1 MTSIRKSANIIIELK
16 RTSFAYLTDP
26 IIKNVSLPVE
36 QGDFMGVIGPN
47 GSGKST
53 LLKLM
58 SGILTPDDGE
68 VAFQGCNI
76 KSIKRRELAQS
87 LAWIPQENHL
97 AFPFQAMEVVLM
109 GRHPF
114 LHSMAFE
121 DDNDI
126 QIAERAMELTD
137 IQQFSSRLFTDI
149 SGGEKKRVMLASAIA
164 QKPEAMLLDEPT
176 SALDIK
182 YQIQIL
188 KILNRINEEKGT
200 TIILAMHDLHLASKF
215 CKRLILL
222 DKGQAICDGRPDEVL
237 TKNILEDVYD
247 IRVKIFKDKD
257 DGSLIIYPS

>member
-1 MTSIRKSANIIIELK
+1 MTSTRKSPDTIIELNG
-16 RTSFAYLTDP
+16 TSFTYLKDP
-26 IIKNVSLPVE
+26 IIKKISLSID
-36 QGDFMGVIGPN
+36 QGDFIGVIGPN

-58 SGILTPDDGE
+58 SGILNPDDGE
-68 VAFQGCNI
+68 VTFQGRNI

-114 LHSMAFE
+114 LGSMSFE

-126 QIAERAMELTD
+126 TIAKHAMEVTD

-188 KILNRINEEKGT
+188 KILNKINEEQKA

-222 DKGQAICDGRPDEVL
+222 NEGQTVCDGRPDEVL

-247 IRVKIFKDKD
+247 VQVKIFKDND
-257 DGSLIIYPS
+257 DGSLLICPG